1 VLPEEGTADD
11 SDCRGEKITVATHM
25 SFFDDDF
32 YKFTM
37 MNAVLQLYPDATA
50 QYVFINR
57 GRQRFT
63 EEFRS
68 HLQKAIEGMA
78 DLKADDKILEWLKG
92 FSFFKPW
99 YIEYLRNYRYNP
111 AEIYLKLTE
120 DNNLDLRIKGP
131 WRSTILWEVK
141 LMALI
146 SELYFTLIETDW
158 NLTDQVEKMFA
169 KTDILNKLPAFADF
183 GTRRRRSAEHHRWIV
198 EFLKDNCKKS
208 FVGTSN
214 VYLAWLT
221 GTKPIGTMAHEWIMG
236 HSVLEGLR
244 HSNRFALDAWTKVYR
259 GNLGIALSDTYG
271 LDPFFGDF
279 DLYHAKLFDGIR
291 HDSGD
296 PFDFTR
302 RCVQHYRNLGIDPMS
317 KTLVFSDSLTPEK
330 AVEIAKDC
338 EGKIKCSFG
347 IGTNLTNDITGSNPL
362 NMVIKLRSV
371 NCIETVKLTDDPK
384 KALGSI
390 EAIRVAQWTF
400 NHGTQLA

>member
-11 SDCRGEKITVATHM
+11 PDCRREEITMDAHL
-25 SFFDDDF
+25 SFFDDDL

-37 MNAVLQLYPDATA
+37 MQAVLQLYPDATA

-57 GRQRFT
+57 GKQRFNQH
-63 EEFRS
+63 FVD
-68 HLQKAIEGMA
+68 LLYWQIQGMA
-78 DLKADDKILEWLKG
+78 ELKADDKILEWLKG

-111 AEIYLKLTE
+111 AEIYLQLTP

-146 SELYFTLIETDW
+146 SELYFTTIEKDW
-158 NLTDQVEKMFA
+158 NTWDQGEKILA
-169 KTDILNKLPAFADF
+169 KADVLNKLPAFADF
-183 GTRRRRSAEHHRWIV
+183 GTRRRRSAEHHKWVV
-198 EFLKDNCKKS
+198 EKLKDYCKSS

-214 VYLAWLT
+214 VYLAWLN
-221 GTKPIGTMAHEWIMG
+221 GTKPIGTFAHEFVMA
-236 HSVLEGLR
+236 HSVLAGLR
-244 HSNRFALDAWTKVYR
+244 HANRFAMDSWANVYR

-271 LDPFFGDF
+271 LDPFFEDF

>member
-1 VLPEEGTADD
+1 
-11 SDCRGEKITVATHM
+11 
-25 SFFDDDF
+25 
-32 YKFTM
+32 M
-37 MNAVLQLYPDATA
+37 MQAVLQLYPDAMA
-50 QYVFINR
+50 QYSFINR
-57 GRQRFT
+57 GKQRFNQH
-63 EEFRS
+63 FVD
-68 HLQKAIEGMA
+68 LLYWQIQGMA
-78 DLKADDKILEWLKG
+78 ELKAEDKILEWLKG

-111 AEIYLKLTE
+111 AEIYLQLTP
-120 DNNLDLRIKGP
+120 DNDLDLRIKGP

-146 SELYFTLIETDW
+146 SELYFTTIEKDW
-158 NLTDQVEKMFA
+158 NTWDQGEKILA
-169 KTDILNKLPAFADF
+169 KADVLNKLPAFADF
-183 GTRRRRSAEHHRWIV
+183 GTRRRRSADHHKWVV
-198 EFLKDNCKKS
+198 EKLKDYCKSS

-214 VYLAWLT
+214 VYLAWLN
-221 GTKPIGTMAHEWIMG
+221 GTKPIGTMAHSWIMA

-244 HSNRFALDAWTKVYR
+244 HANRFALDAWTKVYR

-271 LDPFFGDF
+271 LDPFFADF

-362 NMVIKLRSV
+362 NMVIKLRSI

-384 KALGSI
+384 KALGSL